1 MSQVTVAFALS
12 GGGNLG
18 AMQAGAMRA
27 LLEAGIEP
35 DLLVGSSAGALN
47 AAFYATRPGIGGTRA
62 LEATW
67 AGLSRRAL
75 FRFDPGVV
83 LAGFLGLRDHLVTTK
98 RFRDVIRQQLGIER
112 IEDAA
117 VPFAAVATDAL
128 SGEVVVL
135 DRGDAVIA
143 LAASSAIPGL
153 FPPVRHQGRWLV
165 DGSLAADC
173 PVTEALDLGADTVY
187 VLSTQT
193 APLHRPPRGAVAM
206 TLNSVSLVTAR
217 LYRQQLAAAQDR
229 ATALGGAIWV
239 VPSPEPEA
247 PSPFDFRHGQ
257 ALAAAA
263 YRHTRA
269 WLEGSDGVTGP
280 VLEAELDGL
289 PTEADLATEAGGK
302 ETAGQQGSP

>member
-47 AAFYATRPGIGGTRA
+47 AAFYATHPGIDGTRA
-62 LEATW
+62 LEAAW
-67 AGLSRRAL
+67 AGLSRRAV
-75 FRFDPGVV
+75 FRFDPGAV
-83 LAGFLGLRDHLVTTK
+83 LAGFLGVRDHLVSTK
-98 RFRDVIRQQLGIER
+98 RLHDVIRQQLGIER

-135 DRGDAVIA
+135 DHGDAVAA

-173 PVTEALDLGADTVY
+173 PVIEALDLGADTVY
-187 VLSTQT
+187 VLSTQA
-193 APLHRPPRGAVAM
+193 APQRRPPRGAVAM

-217 LYRQQLAAAQDR
+217 LYRQQLAAARHR
-229 ATALGGAIWV
+229 ASAAGGAIWA

-247 PSPFDFRHGQ
+247 PSPFDFRHGH
-257 ALAAAA
+257 ALASAA
-263 YRHTRA
+263 YRHTKA
-269 WLEGSDGVTGP
+269 WLEESDRAP
-280 VLEAELDGL
+280 LAAPEAELDGV
-289 PTEADLATEAGGK
+289 PTRADSTSGR
-302 ETAGQQGSP
+302 

>member
-1 MSQVTVAFALS
+1 MVFALS

-27 LLEAGIEP
+27 LLEAGIKP
-35 DLLVGSSAGALN
+35 DLLVGTSAGALN
-47 AAFYATRPGIGGTRA
+47 AAFYAAHPGIGGTRA
-62 LEATW
+62 LEAAW
-67 AGLSRRAL
+67 AGLSRRAV

-83 LAGFLGLRDHLVTTK
+83 LAGFLGVRDHLVTTK
-98 RFRDVIRQQLGIER
+98 RFHDVIRQQLGIER

-128 SGEVVVL
+128 SGEAVVL
-135 DRGDAVIA
+135 DHGDAVIA

-153 FPPVRHQGRWLV
+153 FPPVRHEGRWLV

-173 PVTEALDLGADTVY
+173 PVSEALDLGADTVY

-193 APLHRPPRGAVAM
+193 APLRRPPRGAVAM

-217 LYRQQLAAAQDR
+217 LHRQQLAEAQCRAA
-229 ATALGGAIWV
+229 ALGGAIWV
-239 VPSPEPEA
+239 VPSPEIEA

-269 WLEGSDGVTGP
+269 WLEVSDRVTGP
-280 VLEAELDGL
+280 ALEAEIDDL
-289 PTEADLATEAGGK
+289 PTRADLAAEASGQ
-302 ETAGQQGSP
+302 EMAGQVGFA